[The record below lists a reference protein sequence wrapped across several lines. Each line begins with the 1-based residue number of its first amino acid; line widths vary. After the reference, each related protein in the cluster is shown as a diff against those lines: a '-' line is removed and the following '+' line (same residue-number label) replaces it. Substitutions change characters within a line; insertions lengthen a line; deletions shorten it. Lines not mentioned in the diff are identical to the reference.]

1 MNEKMKNKI
10 ISLSGEPVSGK
21 GTTTK
26 TLISILRK
34 EGYSEENIHVVST
47 GDEFRRY
54 FKMAIDFIENLK
66 LNNKEEYTHL
76 AKTPELIEIMSNDEY
91 NEAFRKTAFQL
102 LKNDIDTSKMSIGE
116 MNNLEELKDIRKAL
130 DSLLDGRMRKLGEKI
145 NKTSRP
151 DEVWILDS
159 RLAFNNVPSSFAV
172 RLTTDKNIAGKRLF
186 EDQQRGKEDKYKSVE
201 EAIKVREERKNGERE
216 RYLKRYGIDLE
227 ETSNYDLIV
236 DTSYCNPEDT
246 ANTILQCLQYE
257 IEGKEYSKQWTSP
270 KVLLP
275 LQSERDTLST
285 ALYSLDE
292 MYEKIKK
299 EGFFPDS
306 PIEVVESNGYK
317 GIVEGHHRNFAAAML
332 GKTLI
337 PYKVI
342 GKDDE
347 HIIYN
352 GGTPRER
359 INSISL
365 NNLYGHEQFIEF
377 GEQKTKGE
385 NVRFSYNDVYPNIYE
400 KIRNSEKLSEKSYH
414 DDYDDPGDR

>member
-66 LNNKEEYTHL
+66 LNNKEEYMHL

-91 NEAFRKTAFQL
+91 NEAFRKTAYQL

-159 RLAFNNVPSSFAV
+159 RLAFNNVPGSFAV

-201 EAIKVREERKNGERE
+201 EAIKVR
-216 RYLKRYGIDLE
+216 
-227 ETSNYDLIV
+227 
-236 DTSYCNPEDT
+236 
-246 ANTILQCLQYE
+246 
-257 IEGKEYSKQWTSP
+257 
-270 KVLLP
+270 
-275 LQSERDTLST
+275 
-285 ALYSLDE
+285 
-292 MYEKIKK
+292 
-299 EGFFPDS
+299 
-306 PIEVVESNGYK
+306 
-317 GIVEGHHRNFAAAML
+317 
-332 GKTLI
+332 
-337 PYKVI
+337 
-342 GKDDE
+342 
-347 HIIYN
+347 
-352 GGTPRER
+352 
-359 INSISL
+359 
-365 NNLYGHEQFIEF
+365 
-377 GEQKTKGE
+377 
-385 NVRFSYNDVYPNIYE
+385 
-400 KIRNSEKLSEKSYH
+400 
-414 DDYDDPGDR
+414 